1 MNSKHR
7 KIECI
12 HWLVTKHMRDFLFT
26 KHIKMASI
34 LFALVH
40 KLRNSFFFFSYF
52 FNKLLINTAFFFLS
66 SFHSVYLSSFTGN
79 ISNGLIKRYSQKF
92 YFTNK
97 NSSTSETISNN
108 VLYFVK
114 MRRKKN
120 CSKLFDCLSS
130 FQRDVIKKKGI
141 P

>member
-52 FNKLLINTAFFFLS
+52 FNKLLINTAFFFSLFI
-66 SFHSVYLSSFTGN
+66 SFCVFILIYWLHLKWLNKAILTKHF
-79 ISNGLIKRYSQKF
+79 ISPIKIAPLQRPFQTMF
-92 YFTNK
+92 C
-97 NSSTSETISNN
+97 IS
-108 VLYFVK
+108 LK
-114 MRRKKN
+114 WEEK
-120 CSKLFDCLSS
+120 KLFKIVWLFKFVSTRCN
-130 FQRDVIKKKGI
+130 KKKEI